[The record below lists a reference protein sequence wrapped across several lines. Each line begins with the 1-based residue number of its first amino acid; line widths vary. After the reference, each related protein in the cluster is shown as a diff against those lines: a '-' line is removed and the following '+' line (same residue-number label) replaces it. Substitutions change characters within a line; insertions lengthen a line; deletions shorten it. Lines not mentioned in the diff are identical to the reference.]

1 MWLDFAIFKN
11 ETTNEREKKGVK
23 TNDSTSSHSPDR
35 VERSLTGFSLL
46 RLRMREEMGSINL
59 VVYQQSI

>member
-11 ETTNEREKKGVK
+11 ETTNERKGVK

-59 VVYQQSI
+59 VVYQKSI